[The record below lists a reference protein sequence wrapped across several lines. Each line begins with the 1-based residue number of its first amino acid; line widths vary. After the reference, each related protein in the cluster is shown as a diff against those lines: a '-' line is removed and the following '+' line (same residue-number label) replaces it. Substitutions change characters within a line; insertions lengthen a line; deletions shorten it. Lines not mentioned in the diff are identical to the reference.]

1 MASFIATHNRSV
13 LNPDNQVSGC
23 NCRVRNDC
31 PLQHECLTPGTVY
44 QATVTNNNDDVEK
57 IYYGLCEINLKKR
70 YRNHIS
76 SFRHEK
82 NRIEMELSNYIWAL
96 KKDKIVPSI
105 KWKILCIVCSTPR
118 SSYCRLCLTENFFII
133 NSTGDNRAIDQ

>member
-31 PLQHECLTPGTVY
+31 PLQHECLTPGIVY

-57 IYYGLCEINLKKR
+57 IYYGLCETNLKKR

-82 NRIEMELSNYIWAL
+82 NWIEMELSNIWAL

-118 SSYCRLCLTENFFII
+118 SSYCRLCLTEEFFII